1 MYNQW
6 MLIYISVHTDSH
18 DTNVVNAK
26 RTLLAHYSQLYRYT
40 CRVTCS
46 TSTGYSTH
54 RALEFRRGH
63 YNKDILDGP
72 PVTPVLKNFKVVQ
85 ITNIQQKKRQRC
97 FYSFF
102 SSFWNTLKAMRS
114 TAHRPLHQPVQK

>member
-72 PVTPVLKNFKVVQ
+72 PVTPG
-85 ITNIQQKKRQRC
+85 
-97 FYSFF
+97 
-102 SSFWNTLKAMRS
+102 
-114 TAHRPLHQPVQK
+114 TAHQSLKTLTGID